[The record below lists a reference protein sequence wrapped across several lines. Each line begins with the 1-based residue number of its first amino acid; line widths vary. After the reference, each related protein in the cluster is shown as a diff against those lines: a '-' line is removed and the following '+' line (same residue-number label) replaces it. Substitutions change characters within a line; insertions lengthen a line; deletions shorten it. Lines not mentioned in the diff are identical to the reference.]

1 MSKILVIQ
9 PHRMLRQAITLFLF
23 PAHEVQVTEAVP
35 ESLPASDFD
44 AVIVDA
50 ASLRETTGLDAKT
63 IDMIQNWRVPTVWI
77 ESSETTQR
85 PKWETLVIV
94 KTPIDKEAL
103 ESSLRH
109 CLKDPI
115 TAKRNGTPTTR
126 AEGRTHTQKDGGTAV
141 TANLQV
147 IELVDVVEDTAAQT
161 ASVTE
166 QDK

>member
-77 ESSETTQR
+77 ESSETTQT
-85 PKWETLVIV
+85 PKRDKLVV
-94 KTPIDKEAL
+94 VQTPIDKEVL

-115 TAKRNGTPTTR
+115 TSKRNRTPTTR
-126 AEGRTHTQKDGGTAV
+126 AEGRTHPQKDGVSAATE
-141 TANLQV
+141 NLQV
-147 IELVDVVEDTAAQT
+147 IELVDVVEDTSAQT

-166 QDK
+166 QNK